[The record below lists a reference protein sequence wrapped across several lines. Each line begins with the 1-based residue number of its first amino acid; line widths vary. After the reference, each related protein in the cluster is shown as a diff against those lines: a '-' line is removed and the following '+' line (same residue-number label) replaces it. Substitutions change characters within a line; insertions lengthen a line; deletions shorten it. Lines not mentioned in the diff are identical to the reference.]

1 MYIIALHVE
10 LISRSRHLVCEKYDR
25 SLIIANSIVRTII
38 VYLDIYTSYLTLM
51 WKINIDFVSSIFFIW
66 FFFEKIVVIL
76 LSSISSKLF

>member
-10 LISRSRHLVCEKYDR
+10 LISRHLVYEKYDR

-51 WKINIDFVSSIFFIW
+51 WKNKYCLICFLYLFRI
-66 FFFEKIVVIL
+66 EKIVVQ
-76 LSSISSKLF
+76 